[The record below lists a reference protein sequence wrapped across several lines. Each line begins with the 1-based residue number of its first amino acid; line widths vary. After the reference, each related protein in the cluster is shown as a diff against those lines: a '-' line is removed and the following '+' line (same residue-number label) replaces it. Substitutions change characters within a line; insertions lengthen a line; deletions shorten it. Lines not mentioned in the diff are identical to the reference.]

1 MTRIDATPDKT
12 SAATTPRAVITR
24 GWKAAGVALSIMPLI
39 GALADGVLSWGE
51 TTFLAVVGLV
61 FVGFVMVGLTRLLL
75 RRLAKSRSAAA
86 RRAGNPAL
94 RVMAWL
100 LILGYVGLVA
110 VLTTFGR
117 DLPWF
122 LWIALVVWVIGMLGL
137 TITQTRTE
145 DLLSGRARPRAEF
158 GFYTSIFVIGVGLL
172 GLGAAT
178 IGVAINALRAGSWFV
193 FATVGV
199 EALAIAGVGA
209 LVLTARHI
217 VVALGLLGLG
227 IVVVGYG
234 VGSIIGGD
242 ALFGAGVVTV
252 GGATLLAAAAT
263 ARLRDPWTAIAYF
276 VTGAACLF
284 AAFASWQ
291 QEEWVLAFA
300 FGLVGAVLCAA
311 TVFALSI
318 TDKNMAS
325 LFRFP
330 ANQKV
335 WSMRRYAVVTVS
347 AAVAV
352 AIASAWVANTW
363 RDGRGPG
370 LFAVGGIALG
380 LLAVEVAL
388 IVALTRRK
396 VVAASTPR
404 ATRARNSPG
413 RSPRS

>member
-1 MTRIDATPDKT
+1 MTRSAVTP
-12 SAATTPRAVITR
+12 AATVAATPRAVLTR
-24 GWKAAGVALSIMPLI
+24 GWKAAGIALSIMPLI

-61 FVGFVMVGLTRLLL
+61 FIGVVMVGLTRIML
-75 RRLAKSRSAAA
+75 RRIAKPRSAAA
-86 RRAGNPAL
+86 VRRGGSRAL
-94 RVMAWL
+94 RAMTWL

-110 VLTTFGR
+110 VLTTYGR

-122 LWIALVVWVIGMLGL
+122 LWIALVIWVIGMLGL
-137 TITQTRTE
+137 TIMQSRAE
-145 DLLSGRARPRAEF
+145 NLLSDNARPRAEF
-158 GFYTSIFVIGVGLL
+158 GFYTALFIVGVGLL

-178 IGVAINALRAGSWFV
+178 IGVAVNALRAGEWFI

-199 EALAIAGVGA
+199 EALAIVLVGA

-227 IVVVGYG
+227 IVAVGFG
-234 VGSIIGGD
+234 VGSIFGGD
-242 ALFGAGVVTV
+242 ALFGSGVVAV
-252 GGATLLAAAAT
+252 GGATLLSAAAT
-263 ARLRDPWTAIAYF
+263 ARLSDPWTALAYF

-284 AAFASWQ
+284 AAFTSWNQ
-291 QEEWVLAFA
+291 GEWVLAFA
-300 FGLVGAVLCAA
+300 FFLVGAVLCAA

-318 TDKNMAS
+318 SDKDMAT

-330 ANQKV
+330 NNQKV
-335 WSMRRYAVVTVS
+335 WSMRRYAIVAVS

-352 AIASAWVANTW
+352 AVASAWLANTW

-370 LFAVGGIALG
+370 LFAVGGIAVA
-380 LLAVEVAL
+380 LLAVEIAL

-396 VVAASTPR
+396 AAVPVPRARAPRAASSRTP
-404 ATRARNSPG
+404 SG
-413 RSPRS
+413 